1 MPFSSTNK
9 QPTYSAEFIDTSK
22 LDQLKKSGCFELQ
35 IANATYYQGTSKKT
49 GKAYHQCSL
58 DCAVLYKNKA
68 VRAARFSFLLPSE
81 HMESLCYFLKLYD
94 ANGFLSLPDYDH
106 REGTTNSGKTYKI
119 DSFPCLVNKKI
130 FAMLRYTGDNLSNS
144 TGRTYSVFKL
154 EGFCDE
160 HHRSAVEV
168 SNNSEKA
175 EHFKFFLDECKG
187 LNQTEAEIQ
196 KAQQAQMSVY
206 GQQTQTPSY
215 QTQMTQAAQSSQPTS
230 QDFANFNDD
239 IPF

>member
-22 LDQLKKSGCFELQ
+22 LEQLKKSGCFELQ

-49 GKAYHQCSL
+49 GNAYHQCSL
-58 DCAVLYKNKA
+58 DCAVLYKNKP

-130 FAMLRYTGDNLSNS
+130 YAMLRYTGDNLSNS
-144 TGRTYSVFKL
+144 TGRTYSMFKL

-196 KAQQAQMSVY
+196 KAQQSQISAY
-206 GQQTQTPSY
+206 GQTQTQSY
-215 QTQMTQAAQSSQPTS
+215 QTQMAQTAQASQPTS

>member
-1 MPFSSTNK
+1 M
-9 QPTYSAEFIDTSK
+9 
-22 LDQLKKSGCFELQ
+22 
-35 IANATYYQGTSKKT
+35 
-49 GKAYHQCSL
+49 
-58 DCAVLYKNKA
+58 
-68 VRAARFSFLLPSE
+68 
-81 HMESLCYFLKLYD
+81 
-94 ANGFLSLPDYDH
+94 
-106 REGTTNSGKTYKI
+106 
-119 DSFPCLVNKKI
+119 
-130 FAMLRYTGDNLSNS
+130 SNS
-144 TGRTYSVFKL
+144 TGRIYSMFKL

-196 KAQQAQMSVY
+196 KTQQAQMSVY

-215 QTQMTQAAQSSQPTS
+215 QTQMTQAAQASQPTS